1 MAEAV
6 PVQNQAAA
14 QKLLQKLNQPNW
26 NDRHSR
32 GGKHKGKGRQEE
44 VPVFTLEEWERRKA
58 GGNISVRDELAGVSQ
73 DEALAW
79 QLQNQFDMEDHQV
92 SAEVMM
98 LFLLFFPWR
107 KSVNCCCS

>member
-26 NDRHSR
+26 DGRHSR
-32 GGKHKGKGRQEE
+32 GSRGRQHRGKGRQEE
-44 VPVFTLEEWERRKA
+44 SPVFTLDEYERRKA
-58 GGNISVRDELAGVSQ
+58 GANLSVRDELAGVSQ

-92 SAEVMM
+92 SAEVIM
-98 LFLLFFPWR
+98 LY
-107 KSVNCCCS
+107 

>member
-26 NDRHSR
+26 DDRHSR
-32 GGKHKGKGRQEE
+32 GGKHRGKGRGRQEE
-44 VPVFTLEEWERRKA
+44 LPVFTLEEWERRKA
-58 GGNISVRDELAGVSQ
+58 GGNLAVRDELAGVSQ
-73 DEALAW
+73 DEALAQ

-92 SAEVMM
+92 SAEVII
-98 LFLLFFPWR
+98 LFFLLGE
-107 KSVNCCCS
+107 S